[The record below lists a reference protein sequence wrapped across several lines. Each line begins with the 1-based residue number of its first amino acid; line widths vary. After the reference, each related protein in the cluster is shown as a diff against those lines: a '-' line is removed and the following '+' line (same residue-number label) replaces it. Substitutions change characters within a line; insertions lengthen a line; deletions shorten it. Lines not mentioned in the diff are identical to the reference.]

1 MDDPGALRAA
11 AEAFLAGVPALGRD
25 YVDAE
30 AFCERRL
37 ENKIRVGFV
46 SPFFYSH
53 SVGRLI
59 SWTIAN
65 LDRDQFEVV
74 VFNQGGWWDSDDPVC
89 KLIEGS
95 SAEVVQL
102 GAIGRGGG
110 AGLEEAG
117 AAIAG
122 RGMDV
127 LVYGEIG
134 MHVES

>member
-1 MDDPGALRAA
+1 M
-11 AEAFLAGVPALGRD
+11 
-25 YVDAE
+25 
-30 AFCERRL
+30 

-102 GAIGRGGG
+102 GAIGREGG